1 MRAPQPAETELLIDR
16 LVAEAGAR
24 PARPMALWLAVGAG
38 LPALLVLALLLGAFH
53 HHGHFGPTTGFT
65 LAAAGALAVLAFAA
79 SLSLARPDAV
89 LRARWIWL
97 PAAAILA
104 AGAGFELVRVPR
116 QEWLVRLVGI
126 DPLTCFLSVFVL
138 SLPILAGAL
147 WALRHGAP
155 GRPRLSGA
163 LAGLLA
169 GGVTAAL
176 YLVHCPEDSLLFT
189 IVWHVPAVALVTA
202 LGALLGHRWL
212 RW

>member
-1 MRAPQPAETELLIDR
+1 MRASQPAETELLIDR

-24 PARPMALWLAVGAG
+24 PARSMALRLAFGTG
-38 LPALLVLALLLGAFH
+38 LPALMVLALLLGAFH
-53 HHGHFGPTTGFT
+53 HHGQFGQTTGFT
-65 LAAAGALAVLAFAA
+65 LVAAGALAALAFAA
-79 SLSLARPDAV
+79 SLSLARPEAM

-97 PAAAILA
+97 PAVAILA
-104 AGAGFELVRVPR
+104 AGAGLELAQVPR
-116 QEWLVRLVGI
+116 QQWLTRLVGT
-126 DPLTCFLSVFVL
+126 DPLTCFLSVFAL

-147 WALRHGAP
+147 WALRRGAP
-155 GRPRLSGA
+155 RRPRLSGA

-189 IVWHVPAVALVTA
+189 IAWHVPAVALVAA

>member
-1 MRAPQPAETELLIDR
+1 MRAPPAETELLIDR
-16 LVAEAGAR
+16 LVADAGAR
-24 PARPMALWLAVGAG
+24 PARPMTLRLAVGAG
-38 LPALLVLALLLGAFH
+38 LPAVLVLALLLGAFQ
-53 HHGHFGPTTGFT
+53 HHGRLGPTVGFT
-65 LAAAGALAVLAFAA
+65 LAAAVVLAVLAFTA

-104 AGAGFELVRVPR
+104 AGAALELARVPP
-116 QEWLVRLVGI
+116 QEWLARLVGT

-147 WALRHGAP
+147 WALRRGAP
-155 GRPRLSGA
+155 RRPQLSGA

-189 IVWHVPAVALVTA
+189 IAWHVPAVMLVTV
-202 LGALLGHRWL
+202 LGALFGHRWL